1 MEIRETR
8 GELVEAV
15 KIWRF
20 KDFVSQARKVAHAL
34 IVRHDQNDVGPF
46 CLKRFGSAARHECVQ
61 HYNHRKG
68 VGDAK

>member
-15 KIWRF
+15 KVWGL